1 VQAQLPVTFAGAG
14 LPQLP
19 GLAGDAKSYSERLFK
34 YPTIGELPDDAARE
48 ALVEPARAEGVE
60 IEDDAV
66 AVIVSYTEG
75 YPYFIQEYG
84 RAVWNQASGPGITHS
99 DAENAQ
105 EVVEAEL
112 DESFFRA
119 RLQRCTP
126 TERRYLRAMAEG
138 GPDMQRASEVAKVLQ
153 KSSQEVGPVRA
164 RLINKGLLY
173 TPEYGYAKFTVP
185 QFDRFMRRTMQ
196 LGEDGPAWD

>member
-1 VQAQLPVTFAGAG
+1 MQTQLPVTFAGAG

-19 GLAGDAKSYSERLFK
+19 GLAGEAKSYSERLFK
-34 YPTIGELPDDAARE
+34 YPTIGELPKDAARE
-48 ALVEPARAEGVE
+48 ALVEPAKPENVE
-60 IEDDAV
+60 FENDAV
-66 AVIVSYTEG
+66 ATIVSYTEG

-84 RAVWNQASGPGITHS
+84 RAVWNHASGPTITQA
-99 DAENAQ
+99 DAEGAQ
-105 EVVEAEL
+105 QVVEAEL

-126 TERRYLRAMAEG
+126 NERRYLRAMAEG
-138 GPDMQRASEVAKVLQ
+138 GPDMQRASEVANVLD
-153 KSSQEVGPVRA
+153 KSSQEVGPARA
-164 RLINKGLLY
+164 RLIDKGLLY

-185 QFDRFMRRTMQ
+185 QFDRFMRRTMG